1 MSSWNK
7 HKCILQLF
15 VIGSKFLKTF
25 GRMLL
30 WINCIFNDITDS
42 SPFYFFLIIL
52 IGNWLV
58 CMWKREIN
66 KVGLILFEL
75 FKYLRVIDGL
85 YFDSLPFFIFL
96 IGSVL
101 RKRDD
106 FFEDLFGD
114 WISMSELIVD
124 NRIVVTTIGSG
135 ILTAKHVHL
144 ELKIWKWF

>member
-1 MSSWNK
+1 
-7 HKCILQLF
+7 
-15 VIGSKFLKTF
+15 
-25 GRMLL
+25 
-30 WINCIFNDITDS
+30 
-42 SPFYFFLIIL
+42 
-52 IGNWLV
+52 
-58 CMWKREIN
+58 MWKREIN

-144 ELKIWKWF
+144 ELKI